1 MNDLISRSDFK
12 KMLVK
17 QFAGSGTHE
26 DDTKEMDDWNCCLA
40 RIIPENK
47 KVLRCINQATQR
59 CVISGGSFIGH
70 GKQYNK

>member
-26 DDTKEMDDWNCCLA
+26 DDTKEMEGWNCCRA
-40 RIIPENK
+40 KN
-47 KVLRCINQATQR
+47 N
-59 CVISGGSFIGH
+59 
-70 GKQYNK
+70 